1 MDTSGRLDSVALMK
15 PQPPPATMSIRR
27 RAQIQNRRL
36 GLVFFGVEP
45 LLLERRLLLA
55 FELLLIESPLF
66 SFVSKY
72 NVNSITQ
79 L

>member
-1 MDTSGRLDSVALMK
+1 MDTSGRFDNVALMK
-15 PQPPPATMSIRR
+15 PQPPPATMSIKRSV
-27 RAQIQNRRL
+27 QIQNRRL
-36 GLVFFGVEP
+36 GFVFFGVEP
-45 LLLERRLLLA
+45 LPFERRLVLV

-66 SFVSKY
+66 SFSKY

>member
-1 MDTSGRLDSVALMK
+1 MK
-15 PQPPPATMSIRR
+15 PQPPPATMSTKR
-27 RAQIQNRRL
+27 RAQIQNKRL

-45 LLLERRLLLA
+45 LPFDRRLDLV

-66 SFVSKY
+66 SFSKY

>member
-1 MDTSGRLDSVALMK
+1 MN
-15 PQPPPATMSIRR
+15 PQPPPVTMSIKR

-45 LLLERRLLLA
+45 LPFERRLDLE

-66 SFVSKY
+66 SFSKY